1 MKYLT
6 LCLVSLIYLCIPISG
21 LADTKIYHWVDEQG
35 KSHFSDSAAPGTEE
49 IQVSHQ
55 NLLPNNPAEQ
65 QKKEDELSPANEQ
78 PQKTAIEYHASITS
92 PIDDQ
97 ALRSN
102 DGTINIDVAVT
113 PEKKNKQTL
122 QLFLDGKELGKP
134 QLSPTI
140 SAQNIDRGTHQV
152 QVHLLDENGKLL
164 TKTQIVT
171 VHLQRAT
178 VVKIRKNIK

>member
-6 LCLVSLIYLCIPISG
+6 LCLVSLIYLCSSISV
-21 LADTKIYHWVDEQG
+21 LAETKIYHWVDEQG

-49 IQVSHQ
+49 IQVNHQ
-55 NLLPNNPAEQ
+55 NLLPNNPAAKP
-65 QKKEDELSPANEQ
+65 KKEDQLAVINEQ
-78 PQKTAIEYHASITS
+78 AQKMAIEYHASITS

-97 ALRSN
+97 PLRSN
-102 DGTINIDVAVT
+102 DGTINIQVAIT
-113 PEKKNKQTL
+113 PDKKNNQTL
-122 QLFLDGKELGKP
+122 QLFLDGKALGKP

-140 SAQNIDRGTHQV
+140 SAKNIDRGTHQV
-152 QVHLLDENGKLL
+152 EVHLLDENGKLL

-178 VVKIRKNIK
+178 VAKIRENIK

>member
-6 LCLVSLIYLCIPISG
+6 LCLVSLIYLSSPANT

-35 KSHFSDSAAPGTEE
+35 KSHFSDTAAPGTKE
-49 IQVSHQ
+49 IQINHQ
-55 NLLPNNPAEQ
+55 NLLPNNPAEKP
-65 QKKEDELSPANEQ
+65 KKEDEQQITNSEPA
-78 PQKTAIEYHASITS
+78 KTAIEYHASITS

-97 ALRSN
+97 PLRSN
-102 DGTINIDVAVT
+102 DGTINIHVAIT
-113 PEKKNKQTL
+113 PDKKNNHTL
-122 QLFLDGKELGKP
+122 QLFLDGKSLGKP

-140 SAQNIDRGTHQV
+140 SAKNIDRGTHQV

-171 VHLQRAT
+171 VHLLRAT
-178 VVKIRKNIK
+178 VIKIRENIK